1 MSKDWKK
8 SGAVAERIVDN
19 WVWLSVP
26 DGSRGSQVKQE
37 DGKVCSWVWIP
48 VSRKFRDFLDTQGV
62 VDDGSE
68 LDFLRN
74 SLKRFVTRSDVDT
87 EADSKTLELIGDW

>member
-1 MSKDWKK
+1 MSRNRTK
-8 SGAVAERIVDN
+8 SGSVAERIVDN

-26 DGSRGSQVKQE
+26 DGSRGSQAKQK

-48 VSRKFRDFLDTQGV
+48 VSRKFRDFLDTQGI
-62 VDDGSE
+62 VDERNE

-74 SLKRFVTRSDVDT
+74 SLKRFVTRSDEGT
-87 EADSKTLELIGDW
+87 EADSKTLELIGSW